1 LREQSPQA
9 IFETGELELVDEH
22 FLLFLFC
29 QKPSR
34 LETLLS
40 PNHLSTVSRIVRRGV
55 GAKAELHRLDR
66 R

>member
-29 QKPSR
+29 QESPS
-34 LETLLS
+34 LESFRS
-40 PNHLSTVSRIVRRGV
+40 PDHFPAITRVVSGGVRPQ
-55 GAKAELHRLDR
+55 AELDSLDR